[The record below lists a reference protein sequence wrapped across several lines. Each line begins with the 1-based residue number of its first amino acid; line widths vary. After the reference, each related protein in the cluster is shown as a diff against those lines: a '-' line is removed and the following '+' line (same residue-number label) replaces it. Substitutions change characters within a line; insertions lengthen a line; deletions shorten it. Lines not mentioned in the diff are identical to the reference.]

1 MKNIYCVKLTDHCE
15 QPDGAAYVLLRFKDD
30 DQDLISLIATA
41 LHDCNYCY
49 VIESRHGSG
58 AERNIAP
65 GDYFA
70 AQRDHLL
77 LGRTVTIDLPRINM
91 VPLLLTLTKRLEET
105 TLFDLVSIATKAYM
119 AEIVTSK
126 ACTDGDPLGVGNA
139 RFMVIN
145 PDPELRNQAVMS
157 FNQPERRVVP
167 GMIFPEGYNHQP
179 PLHTEI
185 DAFLTPSTPTPE
197 EEIHL
202 MPLDAFLAIYKVDLE
217 NALHRHGYSKTRITN
232 QMSRLSNEYPAIK
245 QLADEIVNGR
255 MYIFKDDT
263 GSRQVK
269 VSGVDFNQF

>member
-15 QPDGAAYVLLRFKDD
+15 KPDGAAYVLLRFKDD
-30 DQDLISLIATA
+30 EQDLIALIATA

-65 GDYFA
+65 GEYFA

-105 TLFDLVSIATKAYM
+105 TVFDLISIATKAYM

-139 RFMVIN
+139 RFMAIN
-145 PDPELRNQAVMS
+145 PDMTLRQ
-157 FNQPERRVVP
+157 QPVHTTLPTAHPFIPPMQSTQSTIADDFFVP
-167 GMIFPEGYNHQP
+167 
-179 PLHTEI
+179 
-185 DAFLTPSTPTPE
+185 PTQSLD
-197 EEIHL
+197 EEINL
-202 MPLDAFLAIYKVDLE
+202 MPLDIFLSVYKADLE
-217 NALHRHGYSKTRITN
+217 AALHRHGYSKTRIIN
-232 QMSRLSNEYPAIK
+232 QMSRLTNEYPAIK
-245 QLADEIVNGR
+245 QIADEIVKGR
-255 MYIFKDDT
+255 TYMIKEGT
-263 GSRQVK
+263 ASRHVV
-269 VSGVDFNQF
+269 VSGVDFNQP